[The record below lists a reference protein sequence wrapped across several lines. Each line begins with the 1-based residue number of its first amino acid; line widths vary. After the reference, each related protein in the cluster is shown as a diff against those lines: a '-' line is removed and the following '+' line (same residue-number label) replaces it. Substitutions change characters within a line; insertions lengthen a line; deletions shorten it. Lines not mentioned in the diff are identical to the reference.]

1 MGKDYYKILDIDKKA
16 DDATIKKAY
25 RKMAMKWHPD
35 KNQDNKTEAEE
46 KFKEISNA
54 YEVLSDPKK
63 KQSYDQ
69 FGEEGFNQ
77 NFSNFRHKRADEIFE
92 QFFQKTSGNPFSFS
106 FSQTQTFTNPNSN
119 FPKKHSNIRNNNFK
133 TEINHKIRCSLEELY
148 IGTQK
153 KMQITKR
160 IQDRNT
166 HQITEVKNII
176 SIDIKK
182 WWKDG
187 TKIRFEGGGDEL
199 IGYPRQDLVFTIE
212 EKPNLKFKRI
222 VNDLKY
228 TTEITL
234 GESIYGF
241 NKDIYFLDGKIL
253 TLNVTECS
261 PPGGVHI
268 VDNYGMP
275 KKDGSYG
282 NLQIYYK
289 IKYPKSV
296 SNEMK
301 IKLKEIGL

>member
-35 KNQDNKTEAEE
+35 KNQDNKTEAKE

-63 KQSYDQ
+63 KESYDK
-69 FGEEGFNQ
+69 FGEEGLNK
-77 NFSNFRHKRADEIFE
+77 NFSNFRHRRAEDIFE
-92 QFFQKTSGNPFSFS
+92 QFFQNSSGSPFSFS
-106 FSQTQTFTNPNSN
+106 FSQTQTFTTPNSH
-119 FPKKHSNIRNNNFK
+119 FTKKHSNIKNNNFK
-133 TEINHKIRCSLEELY
+133 TEINHKIKCTLEELY
-148 IGTQK
+148 TGTHK
-153 KMQITKR
+153 KMKITKR
-160 IQDRNT
+160 IQDSNT

-176 SIDIKK
+176 HIDIKK
-182 WWKDG
+182 GWKEG
-187 TKIRFEGGGDEL
+187 TKIRFEGEGDEL

-241 NKDIYFLDGKIL
+241 NKDIYFLNGKIL
-253 TLNVTECS
+253 TLNVTDCS

-275 KKDGSYG
+275 KRDGSFG

-296 SNEMK
+296 TNEMK
-301 IKLKEIGL
+301 KKLKEIGL

>member
-16 DDATIKKAY
+16 NDATIKKAY

-35 KNQDNKTEAEE
+35 KNQDNKEKAEE

-63 KQSYDQ
+63 KESYDQ
-69 FGEEGFNQ
+69 FGEEGLNQ
-77 NFSNFRHKRADEIFE
+77 NFSNFRHRRADEIFE
-92 QFFQKTSGNPFSFS
+92 QFFQKSSSTPFSFS
-106 FSQTQTFTNPNSN
+106 FSQTQTFTT
-119 FPKKHSNIRNNNFK
+119 PKKNSNIRNNNFK

-148 IGTQK
+148 TGTQK

-160 IQDRNT
+160 IQNRIT
-166 HQITEVKNII
+166 HHITEVKNII
-176 SIDIKK
+176 QIDIKK
-182 WWKDG
+182 GWKDG
-187 TKIRFEGGGDEL
+187 TKIRFEGEGDEL

-241 NKDIYFLDGKIL
+241 NKDIYFIDGKIL
-253 TLNVTECS
+253 THNVTECS

-275 KKDGSYG
+275 KRDGTYG

-289 IKYPKSV
+289 IKYPKTI